1 MKSTFNYISTVIFFL
16 FLALGVSI
24 YYTQSNQILFL
35 IINSKH
41 NILPVQIWEFINF
54 VSYRKYLILQIL
66 LLLITFLF
74 KKEKLANV
82 VLLIITYFV
91 VFAALKIGFGEA
103 RPYITL
109 DINTFYW
116 LNMYEDAV
124 KSAYQSFPSGHVG
137 NMAVFAFALSSM
149 FFKDSRFLQFLM
161 LLLVIITGITRICTG
176 WHWPLDVIASGLIG
190 FLLVKICMSLNLSKR
205 NKANN
210 Y

>member
-1 MKSTFNYISTVIFFL
+1 M
-16 FLALGVSI
+16 
-24 YYTQSNQILFL
+24 
-35 IINSKH
+35 
-41 NILPVQIWEFINF
+41 
-54 VSYRKYLILQIL
+54 
-66 LLLITFLF
+66 
-74 KKEKLANV
+74 
-82 VLLIITYFV
+82 IITYFV

-190 FLLVKICMSLNLSKR
+190 FLLVKICMPLNLSKR